1 MTKMADNRAYERA
14 KEIYAGIG
22 VDTDRAI
29 ERALSVPVSIQCWQ
43 GDDVIGFEN
52 VGGSLS
58 GGIQTTGNYPGKA
71 RSIDELRRDF
81 EFVSQLIP
89 GRKKFSLHAIYLD
102 SEGKKVERNEIT
114 PAHFS
119 SWVDWAKEQKL
130 GLDFNPTYFSHPLS
144 ADGFTL
150 SSDDQGKRKFWVEH
164 GIASRKISEYF
175 GRELGE
181 VSCNNFWVP
190 DGFKDTPVFRKRF
203 RENLARSYDE
213 IFSEKID
220 ENYSLDSVESKLF
233 GIGVESCSIGSH
245 EFYMGCAIKHGTLLT
260 LDTGHFHPTEVV
272 SDKISSS
279 LLYVK
284 GVLLHVSRPVRWD
297 SDHVVVFDD
306 ETKAIAA
313 EINRGDFWDR
323 VHIGLDYFDASI
335 NRLACWAIGSRNMR
349 KAILGALLEPVDM
362 LREFEL
368 AGDFTS
374 RLSYL
379 EELKTFPFSDVW
391 DRLCE
396 VGGVPERDGWISDV
410 RSYEKDVL
418 SLR

>member
-1 MTKMADNRAYERA
+1 MADNRAYEGA
-14 KEIYAGIG
+14 KEIYSGVG
-22 VDTDRAI
+22 VDCDRAI
-29 ERALSVPVSIQCWQ
+29 EYALSVPVSIQCWQ

-52 VGGSLS
+52 IDGSLS

-71 RSIDELRRDF
+71 GSIDELRRDF
-81 EFVSQLIP
+81 EFASGLIP
-89 GRKKFSLHAIYLD
+89 GKKKFSLHAIYLD
-102 SEGKKVERNEIT
+102 SNGKKVKRNEIA
-114 PAHFS
+114 PSHFA
-119 SWVDWAKEQKL
+119 SWVEWAKENKL
-130 GLDFNPTYFSHPLS
+130 GLDFNPTFFSHPLS

-150 SSDDQGKRKFWVEH
+150 SSNDSGKRRFWVEH

-175 GRELGE
+175 GKELGQ

-190 DGFKDTPVFRKRF
+190 DGFKDTPVFRKKF

-213 IFSEKID
+213 IFAEKTD
-220 ENYSLDSVESKLF
+220 DRFNLDSVESKLF

-245 EFYMGCAIKHGTLLT
+245 EFYIGCAIKHGTLLT
-260 LDTGHFHPTEVV
+260 LDTGHFHPTEVI

-279 LLYVK
+279 LLYTK

-297 SDHVVVFDD
+297 SDHVVIFDD
-306 ETKAIAA
+306 ETKTIAC

-323 VHIGLDYFDASI
+323 VYIGLDYFDASI
-335 NRLACWAIGSRNMR
+335 NRIACWAIGSRNIR
-349 KAILGALLEPVDM
+349 KAILWALLEPVEK
-362 LREFEL
+362 LRAYEL
-368 AGDFTS
+368 EGDYTS

-379 EELKTFPFSDVW
+379 EELKSFPFSDVW

-396 VGGVPERDGWISDV
+396 ISGVPERDAWIGEV
-410 RSYEKDVL
+410 RRYEKEVL

>member
-1 MTKMADNRAYERA
+1 MADNRAYERA
-14 KEIYAGIG
+14 KEIYSGVG
-22 VDTDRAI
+22 VDCDRAI
-29 ERALSVPVSIQCWQ
+29 EYALSVPVSIQCWQ

-52 VGGSLS
+52 IDGSLS

-71 RSIDELRRDF
+71 GSIDELRRDF
-81 EFVSQLIP
+81 EFASGLIP
-89 GRKKFSLHAIYLD
+89 GKKKFSLHAIYLD
-102 SEGKKVERNEIT
+102 SNGKKVKRNEIA
-114 PAHFS
+114 PSHFA
-119 SWVDWAKEQKL
+119 SWVEWAKENKL
-130 GLDFNPTYFSHPLS
+130 GLDFNPTFFSHPLS

-150 SSDDQGKRKFWVEH
+150 SSNDSGKRRFWVEH

-175 GRELGE
+175 GKELGQ

-190 DGFKDTPVFRKRF
+190 DGFKDTPVFRKKF

-213 IFSEKID
+213 IFAEKTD
-220 ENYSLDSVESKLF
+220 DRFNLDSVESKLF

-245 EFYMGCAIKHGTLLT
+245 EFYIGCAIKHGTLLT
-260 LDTGHFHPTEVV
+260 LDTGHFHPTEVI

-279 LLYVK
+279 LLYTK

-297 SDHVVVFDD
+297 SDHVVIFDD
-306 ETKAIAA
+306 ETKTIAC

-323 VHIGLDYFDASI
+323 VYIGLDYFDASI
-335 NRLACWAIGSRNMR
+335 NRIACWAIGSRNIR
-349 KAILGALLEPVDM
+349 KAILWALLEPVEK
-362 LREFEL
+362 LRAYEL
-368 AGDFTS
+368 EGDYTS

-379 EELKTFPFSDVW
+379 EELKSFPFSDVW

-396 VGGVPERDGWISDV
+396 ISGVPERDAWIGEV
-410 RSYEKDVL
+410 RRYEKEVL